1 MFILDNLDWA
11 GNWVVA
17 LCYLFG
23 ILFGVIFI
31 GMMILSA
38 AYLVIDALLDC
49 IPAVR
54 RKREAS
60 ARRPVGSA

>member
-31 GMMILSA
+31 GMMVFSA
-38 AYLVIDALLDC
+38 VYLLAYELLGC

-54 RKREAS
+54 RKREAP
-60 ARRPVGSA
+60 ARPPVGIA